1 MVILLLI
8 IKVFALLFGVVLIS
22 FRWIIRYRAEKIII
36 KKRIKQEMH
45 RTMRGQ
51 SFYRYLVIYEVD
63 GITYYMKSI
72 EFGVTFFK
80 FSPEVVC
87 NVTGRKSKRGFISC
101 DGVYSLEIIG
111 VLFILGSIL
120 SGVNE
125 YL

>member
-72 EFGVTFFK
+72 EFGVTFF
-80 FSPEVVC
+80 
-87 NVTGRKSKRGFISC
+87 
-101 DGVYSLEIIG
+101 
-111 VLFILGSIL
+111 
-120 SGVNE
+120 
-125 YL
+125 